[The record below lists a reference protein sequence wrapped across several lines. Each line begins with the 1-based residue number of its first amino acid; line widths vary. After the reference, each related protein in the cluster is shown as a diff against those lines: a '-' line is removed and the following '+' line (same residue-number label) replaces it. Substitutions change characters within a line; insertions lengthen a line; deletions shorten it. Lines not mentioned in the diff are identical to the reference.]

1 MTAAPHNGARD
12 GTTALVVTLGL
23 LLGTI
28 GLGSA
33 YVVAEQIR
41 AWGPL
46 VQGWIGRGG

>member
-1 MTAAPHNGARD
+1 MS
-12 GTTALVVTLGL
+12 GL
-23 LLGTI
+23 PVPWYLLMIGFLIGWI